1 MRRKTSRQTKQVES
15 SYSRLEPAFRQRQL
29 IDATTQVIARF
40 GISSVTLQ
48 RVAEAADVTAGMV
61 NFHFKSKDA
70 LLKATLE
77 ALVDDYTEN
86 LSSAV
91 EMAVGPVAGLGAII
105 DQHFSA
111 SSVALD
117 KIAVWYAFW
126 GETHVRHGYQQIS
139 ARADRFLSELVVG
152 LMRQLQ
158 PGSPDATLIRAISAG
173 FIGLIGSLSQE
184 IMIDPAGT
192 DRTEAIEI
200 CNAYL
205 AFAFPGHRFNMPAP
219 EASPTRLRADQLAA
233 NTPISADWIAATLR
247 DIDLHLARGL
257 VLQDICLRQ
266 RLDLKMINFLRL
278 KYQGMSSDQI
288 RYVMG
293 LENRNRQLTEA
304 LASRLVDQIQATG
317 KDGKTG

>member
-1 MRRKTSRQTKQVES
+1 MRRKTSRQTKQAES

-29 IDATTQVIARF
+29 IEATTQVIARF

-91 EMAVGPVAGLGAII
+91 EAADGPVARLGAII
-105 DQHFSA
+105 DQHFAAA
-111 SSVALD
+111 SMTLD

-126 GETHVRHGYQQIS
+126 GETHVRQGYQQTCS
-139 ARADRFLSELVVG
+139 RADRFLSELVVG
-152 LMRQLQ
+152 LMQQLQ
-158 PGSPDATLIRAISAG
+158 PGSPDATLLRAIAAG
-173 FIGLIGSLSQE
+173 FIGLIGALSHD
-184 IMIDPAGT
+184 IMIDPAGP
-192 DRTEAIEI
+192 DRAEAIEI
-200 CNAYL
+200 CHAYL
-205 AFAFPGHRFNMPAP
+205 AFAFPGHRFSMPSP
-219 EASPTRLRADQLAA
+219 DVPPTRLRADQLAA
-233 NTPISADWIAATLR
+233 NTPVSADWVAATLR
-247 DIDLHLARGL
+247 DIDLNLARGL
-257 VLQDICLRQ
+257 ALQDICLRQ
-266 RLDLKMINFLRL
+266 RLDLKMVNFLRQ
-278 KYQGMSSDQI
+278 KYHGMSSDQI

-304 LASRLVDQIQATG
+304 LAGRLLDQATG
-317 KDGKTG
+317 KDGKAG